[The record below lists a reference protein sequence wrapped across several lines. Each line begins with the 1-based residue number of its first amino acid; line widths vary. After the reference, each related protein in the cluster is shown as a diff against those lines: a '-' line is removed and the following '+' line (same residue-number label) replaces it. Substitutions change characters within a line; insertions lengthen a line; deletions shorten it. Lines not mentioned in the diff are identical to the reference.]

1 MSLNILTKQPI
12 VLNTSMLDFYDKK
25 RKKRFPKKVFRL
37 SAFYTRIFLEL
48 SNEVHKLWYNYTQI
62 STQIECILT
71 QKVHFTGTIF
81 GILDWIICFVKFCTR
96 ILRYLHFSVKEFR
109 QKNALM
115 VADINKIGNILKY
128 STGKKLTSSSD
139 SAHHTEL
146 VGTLYYKDAPF
157 SKCRIWRSLISL

>member
-62 STQIECILT
+62 STQIECIST

-115 VADINKIGNILKY
+115 VADIIY
-128 STGKKLTSSSD
+128 VT
-139 SAHHTEL
+139 
-146 VGTLYYKDAPF
+146 
-157 SKCRIWRSLISL
+157 